1 VCRCG
6 WENHRH
12 ERCTSC
18 GHGRHRITRHY
29 SQVKRD
35 LQRSRRVGDLES
47 KHRCIVHH
55 AINTYLGHVEQRE
68 ELGYKVEGQFLCP
81 SSEPSKI
88 ELVRSPACRRY
99 LPLGNGIMSIHSP
112 HHVPSSTPA
121 ELTQKQHLQLVVR
134 LPEPAQRIQDGRQN
148 RLPCNVSDPIW
159 GRVCKHG
166 LFVIVCK
173 STRLVLDGFKATQ
186 MRRGAE

>member
-1 VCRCG
+1 MPSIPTWVMLNREKNCVIWCYMV
-6 WENHRH
+6 
-12 ERCTSC
+12 
-18 GHGRHRITRHY
+18 GR
-29 SQVKRD
+29 
-35 LQRSRRVGDLES
+35 
-47 KHRCIVHH
+47 
-55 AINTYLGHVEQRE
+55 
-68 ELGYKVEGQFLCP
+68 QFLCS

-88 ELVRSPACRRY
+88 ELVRPPACRRY
-99 LPLGNGIMSIHSP
+99 LPLGNAIVSIHSP
-112 HHVPSSTPA
+112 HRVPSSTPA
-121 ELTQKQHLQLVVR
+121 ELTQKQHLQLVIR

-186 MRRGAE
+186 MRRRVEEPPQGELTICCCVTSL